1 MQLVVTLMTDT
12 NKVDFQINNEMKI
25 RDALKIIGENSG
37 LKISK
42 SCKFVYSHR
51 KQENVSI
58 NYTFKEAEIFS
69 GDCLKVEVK

>member
-1 MQLVVTLMTDT
+1 MTDT

-25 RDALKIIGENSG
+25 RDALKIIGENNE
-37 LKISK
+37 LQIDK

-58 NYTFKEAEIFS
+58 NYTFKEAKIFS

>member
-12 NKVDFQINNEMKI
+12 SKVDFQINDEMKI
-25 RDALKIIGENSG
+25 RNALKIIGENSE
-37 LKISK
+37 LQIDE
-42 SCKFVYSHR
+42 SCKFIYSDR